1 MKKARNATHKSIKK
15 QAKAKKKA
23 AGKLFRDDIKLS
35 DFKDKKDEKAPKKT
49 RYQTATKNLQN
60 WLVNNPK
67 ADEKQKQMFLS
78 VTLSDFFPEFS
89 FVGFYDAKPGDN

>member
-23 AGKLFRDDIKLS
+23 AGKLFREDIKLS
-35 DFKDKKDEKAPKKT
+35 DFKGKKEEKAPKKT

-60 WLVNNPK
+60 WLANNTT
-67 ADEKQKQMFLS
+67 ASE
-78 VTLSDFFPEFS
+78 
-89 FVGFYDAKPGDN
+89 